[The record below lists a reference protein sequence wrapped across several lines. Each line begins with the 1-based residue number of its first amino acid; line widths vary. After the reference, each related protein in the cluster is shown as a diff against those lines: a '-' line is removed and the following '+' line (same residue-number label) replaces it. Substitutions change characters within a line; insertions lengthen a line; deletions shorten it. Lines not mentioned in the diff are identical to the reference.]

1 MGLRVR
7 RRPVLKSAHTNVSL
21 LDALPTARSHDD
33 AATLI
38 VLLPSRLCF
47 CDNLLPVRGAF
58 GVPLWLRSLSTLLPL
73 VLALL
78 RVVALSDEG
87 LEINVGVHACAWRA
101 CAFC

>member
-1 MGLRVR
+1 MG
-7 RRPVLKSAHTNVSL
+7 
-21 LDALPTARSHDD
+21 
-33 AATLI
+33 I

-101 CAFC
+101 CAFCALCALCALCVCVCVCVCVHEHALSQKWFI